1 MTLAILSIVAL
12 LILGLVLLASGIYFM
27 FWGRS
32 DAKGGPTQAGLKD
45 ILTLNV
51 PAQALLIII
60 GGAFFVIGT
69 WLAVTHSQDTAS
81 PVPRTL
87 ATTPTNPSVSFTP
100 TQTKA
105 ATPSSPSVNPSAS
118 SRSIEIIRPETGSN
132 VKLNDTITIQVS
144 GASMSRYVWLLVKLG
159 SQVYPQGP
167 CNNISITITSCLDV
181 RFGDPGMP
189 VGTKYVLTAV
199 LVNAQG
205 NRAYMPKVRNGY
217 NSESPPVQPILSS
230 SSITVHGLE

>member
-1 MTLAILSIVAL
+1 MTLAIVAIVAL
-12 LILGLVLLASGIYFM
+12 LVLGLVLLASGIYFM

-60 GGAFFVIGT
+60 GGAFFVFGT
-69 WLAVTHSQDTAS
+69 WLAVTHSQESAS
-81 PVPRTL
+81 P
-87 ATTPTNPSVSFTP
+87 TP

-105 ATPSSPSVNPSAS
+105 TIPPSPSANPSAS
-118 SRSIEIIRPETGSN
+118 SQSIKIIRPKNGGN

-144 GASMSRYVWLLVKLG
+144 GASMSRYVWLLVQLG

-167 CNNISITITSCLDV
+167 CNNITLTITSCPDV

-199 LVNAQG
+199 LVNSRG
-205 NRAYMPKVRNGY
+205 NRAYMPKVRNGFSSD
-217 NSESPPVQPILSS
+217 NPPVRPILSS
-230 SSITVHGLE
+230 SQITVHGLE